1 MHRLRVIFPH
11 YSVNHR
17 TARAEIERKA
27 KQTFGVPANCMIKCN
42 LLFAINFST
51 CGCKHSVSCV
61 YAYVRFKRVLS
72 LPAVGVWNSLSAWH
86 ILDVYVNM
94 QVQVVGYADLWVCFF
109 LGDTINPRNNET
121 YSLGFTFFR
130 VLLLLLPLLLLL
142 LFSRFHL
149 ILVLPAWECSC
160 IDSSKTFKSLRFHS
174 IVVIVAAVTV
184 ATVVVIIIVVF
195 VECIFCLHVHYCHNS
210 FNAYILERLNHDH
223 QGYKH
228 QNCT

>member
-1 MHRLRVIFPH
+1 MCLFGKIKASWIARKNWNNAVKAPLGKRINIRDNGGMHRLRVIFPH
-11 YSVNHR
+11 YAVNH
-17 TARAEIERKA
+17 RAEIERKA

-51 CGCKHSVSCV
+51 WGCKHFVSCV

-121 YSLGFTFFR
+121 YSPGFTFF
-130 VLLLLLPLLLLL
+130 VCYCCCFHCCCCCFLASTWFWFYLLG
-142 LFSRFHL
+142 
-149 ILVLPAWECSC
+149 
-160 IDSSKTFKSLRFHS
+160 
-174 IVVIVAAVTV
+174 
-184 ATVVVIIIVVF
+184 
-195 VECIFCLHVHYCHNS
+195 
-210 FNAYILERLNHDH
+210 NARA
-223 QGYKH
+223 
-228 QNCT
+228 